1 MLRNGDFITVCAFPY
16 IFAFTTDSMEIRLI
30 INGNLVQTMVL
41 PKLTLICSKVTTLQ
55 SHYVNGILFYLLKSR
70 SYLPI
75 EKISLGAI
83 YNLHNLNNEYNIE
96 LVYENHRVLHH
107 FHSILSL
114 LDQNIYLEIVL
125 MSFSVDAI
133 PQNK

>member
-1 MLRNGDFITVCAFPY
+1 MCAFPY

-41 PKLTLICSKVTTLQ
+41 PKLALICSKVTTLQ
-55 SHYVNGILFYLLKSR
+55 NHYVNAIFFCLLKSR

-75 EKISLGAI
+75 EKNIPGKPFI
-83 YNLHNLNNEYNIE
+83 TYYNLNNEYNIK
-96 LVYENHRVLHH
+96 LMYVNHRVLHH
-107 FHSILSL
+107 FHLILSL
-114 LDQNIYLEIVL
+114 LDQNIYHKNVL
-125 MSFSVDAI
+125 TSFSINAI